1 MDVLKVEG
9 VSKEYDNKLIL
20 DNIDI
25 NIKKGEFVT
34 ILGPS
39 GCGKSTLFKIING
52 LDKIYLGSCRVEGVE
67 GRDYKNPIAYMPQK
81 DLLLPWRSL
90 FDNASLPLEIGGIK
104 KEEFS
109 NYINPLLEDFGLK
122 GFENHYPKE
131 LSGGMRQR
139 AALLRTFLINS
150 DLMLLDEP
158 FGALDAI
165 TRKKMQEWLMDI
177 WGKHKHTVLFIT
189 HDIEEAIFLSDKVYV
204 MSKSPAKIL
213 DEIKIEFPRPRN
225 KDITLTEEFL
235 VYKRKI
241 LEYLDF

>member
-1 MDVLKVEG
+1 MDVLEVEG
-9 VSKEYDNKLIL
+9 LSKEYDGKVIL
-20 DNIDI
+20 DNIDL

-67 GRDYKNPIAYMPQK
+67 GRDYQNPIAYMPQK

-90 FDNASLPLEIGGIK
+90 FDNASLPLEVAGIK
-104 KEEFS
+104 KTEFS

-122 GFENHYPKE
+122 GFEKYYPKE

-165 TRKKMQEWLMDI
+165 TKSKMQEWLMAI
-177 WGKHKHTVLFIT
+177 WTKHRHTVLFIT
-189 HDIEEAIFLSDKVYV
+189 HDIDEAIFLSDKVYV

-213 DEIKIEFPRPRN
+213 DEINIKLPRPRV
-225 KDITLTEEFL
+225 KDLALTKEFL
-235 VYKRKI
+235 EYKKKI
-241 LEYLDF
+241 LEYLDI